1 MGAFTNWE
9 QEWLRMRSRVVCDC
23 DAYAFAERMPESV
36 SPLYPTIKRVFEIVF
51 SIVFLIVTF
60 PVLLL
65 IAIAIK
71 LESKGPIFY
80 RQERLGLHGKT
91 FYVLKLRSMRT
102 DAEKN
107 GPQWAEKNDPRV
119 TRVGRFIRKTR
130 IDELPQLINI
140 LRGDMSLIGPRP
152 ERPCFTEQFARE
164 IPGFKNRLTVKP
176 GLTGWAQVNGGYEA
190 TPREKFEMDMYY
202 IRNQSLALDMKIL
215 LRTVW
220 VVLSGSG
227 AR

>member
-1 MGAFTNWE
+1 
-9 QEWLRMRSRVVCDC
+9 MRSRVADY
-23 DAYAFAERMPESV
+23 DANAFAERMPESM
-36 SPLYPTIKRVFEIVF
+36 SAFYPTIKRIFEIVF
-51 SIVFLIVTF
+51 SIAFLIVTF

-80 RQERLGLHGKT
+80 RQERVGLHGKT
-91 FYVLKLRSMRT
+91 FYVLKLRSMYT

-130 IDELPQLINI
+130 IDEIPQLINI

-152 ERPCFTEQFARE
+152 ERPVFTERFARE

-176 GLTGWAQVNGGYEA
+176 GLTGWAQVNGGYDA

-220 VVLSGSG
+220 VVLSGNG